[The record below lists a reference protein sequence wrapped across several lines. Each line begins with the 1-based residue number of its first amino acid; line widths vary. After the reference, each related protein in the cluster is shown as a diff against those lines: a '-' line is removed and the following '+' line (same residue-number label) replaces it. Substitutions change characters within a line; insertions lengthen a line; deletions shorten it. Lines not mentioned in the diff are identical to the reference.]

1 MHPTIQD
8 KIEPKSSP
16 VRFAAMSAGMSSPAA
31 TVLATALRDFAQTVS
46 PPVDVVE
53 LSPFIVST
61 KGDDGYRAANTLAG
75 TRMNSSLLQTP
86 AAISVLTKEFLDDI
100 GAENTLDMLK
110 FGMSSDHER
119 TDSSGGLQQAF
130 DVQLNIEN
138 LFKQEDLLPYSAVS
152 PGNVVRYIL
161 PATRQ
166 NWTLRATYS
175 F

>member
-1 MHPTIQD
+1 MNLPAIPSLRPL
-8 KIEPKSSP
+8 PKSP
-16 VRFAAMSAGMSSPAA
+16 RGPRFAAA
-31 TVLATALRDFAQTVS
+31 VLATALTVFAQTVS
-46 PPVDVVE
+46 LPVDVVE

-86 AAISVLTKEFLDDI
+86 AAISGLTKEFPDDI

-119 TDSSGGLQQAF
+119 TDSSGGLQQAS

-138 LFKQEDLLPYSAVS
+138 LFRQEDLLPFSAAT
-152 PGNVVRYIL
+152 PGSVVRYIL
-161 PATRQ
+161 PRVRHG
-166 NWTLRATYS
+166 WTVRATYT